1 MRYLPWARC
10 WENKAYSQLWAEKE
24 CIVEISYATTSD
36 IAAIAAVAVACFP
49 PAEAAT
55 EKEFVDRVICFLYS
69 EQRNKTLKAIPI
81 NECGCLLKEKLK
93 QKSDAARK
101 SCITFAYCII
111 HAA

>member
-10 WENKAYSQLWAEKE
+10 WENKAYSPLWAEKE

-36 IAAIAAVAVACFP
+36 IAAIAAVEAACFP

-69 EQRNKTLKAIPI
+69 EQ
-81 NECGCLLKEKLK
+81 
-93 QKSDAARK
+93 
-101 SCITFAYCII
+101 
-111 HAA
+111 